1 MTEVDGGMRLLDLL
15 QTMRGF
21 PPLQIFL
28 LGLAFCLLAVP
39 LAQLTGNVAQ
49 VKAAPVTVKAGDVP
63 VKVAAVIRLRYA
75 HKPLS
80 ISLKQGG
87 QELLPKL
94 DFTSSPAEQQTSMTI
109 SKAGNE
115 LELTATWPPGT
126 PDTALTLEI
135 EPDGLETR
143 SETRW
148 SGDSAL
154 NEILTFT
161 WQ

>member
-1 MTEVDGGMRLLDLL
+1 MTEVDADARLHDLL

-39 LAQLTGNVAQ
+39 LAQLTGNVSQ
-49 VKAAPVTVKAGDVP
+49 VKATPAIAKAGDTP
-63 VKVAAVIRLRYA
+63 LKVLVMIRLRYA
-75 HKPLS
+75 HKPLL
-80 ISLKQGG
+80 ISLKQDG
-87 QELLPKL
+87 QELLLML
-94 DFTSSPAEQQTSMTI
+94 DFTSSPAEEQASVVI
-109 SKAGNE
+109 SKTGSE
-115 LELTATWPPGT
+115 LELSATWPTGT

-148 SGDSAL
+148 SSDSTL
-154 NEILTFT
+154 NEILTFI
-161 WQ
+161 WP